1 MERKKY
7 LIVVAG
13 GRGER
18 MGADVPK
25 QFLPLGGRAIL
36 ARTVERFAEACPGVN
51 VVTVMNPDYIDRWKQ
66 YCLAEEMIVPQ
77 RIVAGGITRFHS
89 VQNALGGIPDGAAVA
104 VHDGVRPFVS
114 GELIRR
120 LFALSEYYPALA
132 PALPCTDTMRFL
144 SPSGD
149 DSSSESRL
157 SGAEFDGSSESGA
170 ASHGELLLDT
180 LKPADRKSLYRI
192 QTPQVFHSE
201 VLKKAYSQPY
211 SLDFTDDA
219 SVVEA
224 SGMKV
229 RYTKGE
235 KFNLKITEK
244 DDLILSEAVLKLL

>member
-13 GRGER
+13 GRGVR

-36 ARTVERFAEACPGVN
+36 ARTVERFAAACPELN
-51 VVTVMNPDYIDRWKQ
+51 VVTVMNPDFIDRWKQ

-77 RIVAGGITRFHS
+77 RIVEGGITRFHS
-89 VQNALGGIPDGAAVA
+89 VQNALGGIPDGAVVA

-114 GELIRR
+114 KALIQS
-120 LFALSEYYPALA
+120 LFALSEEYPALA

-144 SPSGD
+144 SQEETLQGERGSGD
-149 DSSSESRL
+149 
-157 SGAEFDGSSESGA
+157 GA
-170 ASHGELLLDT
+170 ASEGEFLFDT

-211 SLDFTDDA
+211 NLDFTDDA

-224 SGMKV
+224 SGVKV

>member
-13 GRGER
+13 GRGVR

-51 VVTVMNPDYIDRWKQ
+51 VVTVMNPDFIDRWKQ

-77 RIVAGGITRFHS
+77 RIVSGGITRFHS
-89 VQNALGGIPDGAAVA
+89 VQNALGGIPDGAVVA
-104 VHDGVRPFVS
+104 VHDGVRPFAS
-114 GELIRR
+114 KELIQRM
-120 LFALSEYYPALA
+120 FALSEYYPALA

-144 SPSGD
+144 SPSGEG
-149 DSSSESRL
+149 SPEPHL
-157 SGAEFDGSSESGA
+157 SGAEFEDGSGSGA
-170 ASHGELLLDT
+170 ASPGEFLLDT
-180 LKPADRKSLYRI
+180 LKPADRKSLFRI

-219 SVVEA
+219 SVVET
-224 SGMKV
+224 SGVKV

-244 DDLILSEAVLKLL
+244 DDLVISEAVLKLL

>member
-51 VVTVMNPDYIDRWKQ
+51 VVTVMNPDFIDRWKQ

-89 VQNALGGIPDGAAVA
+89 VQNALGGIPDGAVVA

-114 GELIRR
+114 GELVRR

-144 SPSGD
+144 SPSG
-149 DSSSESRL
+149 
-157 SGAEFDGSSESGA
+157 EF
-170 ASHGELLLDT
+170 LIDT
-180 LKPADRKSLYRI
+180 LKPADRKALYRI

-224 SGMKV
+224 SGVKV

-244 DDLILSEAVLKLL
+244 DDLVISEAVLKLL